1 MEIGWG
7 GGVTYVVTLPK
18 VLKMARCLVIG
29 CPAVAHCAGC
39 LRGNFIY
46 IHFLSRV
53 AVLQEGKE

>member
-1 MEIGWG
+1 M
-7 GGVTYVVTLPK
+7 VTLPK
-18 VLKMARCLVIG
+18 VLKTLRCLVIG
-29 CPAVAHCAGC
+29 CPAVAYSAGC